1 MRNWVT
7 LPVNRRIFTV
17 RSSRFGTVALTE
29 ITMKKS
35 TCLLFALLAAS
46 LAQQSMA
53 QDCDRSCLEGFADT
67 YLDAVSANDPNAVKL
82 AADVRYTEDG
92 QQLAIGDGLWNTL
105 KGKGQYRI
113 IVSDVPAQQVVYM
126 GVIREDHRDPAQ
138 ETLALLALRLRIRG
152 GEITEIEQNVVR
164 DPNAA
169 ARVEARTPRPVFS
182 SPIPVGERMS
192 RQQLLETA
200 NMYFSGMQKNDGLGN
215 YPFADNCDR
224 LENGSQTTNA
234 PTPEGQVRP
243 DPSDAT
249 NYSAQWSCREQF
261 ESGLLF
267 FVNRIRDRRYVAVDE
282 ERGLVVAFGF
292 FDHSGGETRR
302 GVTPNGREV
311 IAGPVQPWTWY
322 ITELF
327 RVENGLLGE
336 IEAFLQRV
344 PYGML
349 SGWSTWEQGMSSEL
363 QDVTFSDD

>member
-1 MRNWVT
+1 MKII
-7 LPVNRRIFTV
+7 PVLLGSIA
-17 RSSRFGTVALTE
+17 ALFPV
-29 ITMKKS
+29 
-35 TCLLFALLAAS
+35 LDA
-46 LAQQSMA
+46 MA
-53 QDCDRSCLEGFADT
+53 QDCDRSCLEGFVDS
-67 YLDAVSANDPNAVKL
+67 YLDAVTDNDPGAVKL
-82 AADVRYTEDG
+82 AQDVRYTEDG
-92 QQLAIGDGLWNTL
+92 QQLVIGDGLWNTL

-126 GVIREDHRDPAQ
+126 GVIKEDHRDPAL
-138 ETLALLALRLRIRG
+138 ETPALLALRLRIRDG
-152 GEITEIEQNVVR
+152 AITEIEQNVVR

-169 ARVEARTPRPVFS
+169 ARVEARTPRAVFNS
-182 SPIPVGERMS
+182 TIPADERMT
-192 RQQLLETA
+192 RRQLLETA
-200 NMYFSGMQKNDGLGN
+200 NQYFSGMQKNDGLAD

-292 FDHSGGETRR
+292 FDHSGGESRR
-302 GVTPNGREV
+302 GLTPNGREV